1 MRSKKESLMM
11 KEQQT
16 INEQN
21 EEFENI
27 EEEQTG
33 DLENEVIEEKENDN
47 SNEIDKLINQIE
59 ELNKSIADL
68 KDKDLRLKA
77 EFDNYRKRTIR
88 EKEELYESAKA
99 DCILPFLSILDNLER
114 ALNASENEDK
124 LSEGV
129 KMIVAQFTETLNKIG
144 VTEIK
149 SEGET
154 FDPNCHNAINTVEDD
169 NYDHNIICQVFQKGY
184 KLGENVIRHAMVVV
198 ANP

>member
-1 MRSKKESLMM
+1 MS
-11 KEQQT
+11 EQQT

-21 EEFENI
+21 DEIENI
-27 EEEQTG
+27 EEAQI
-33 DLENEVIEEKENDN
+33 DDNAENEAIEENENDN
-47 SNEIDKLINQIE
+47 LTEIDKLINQIE
-59 ELNKSIADL
+59 ELNENIADL

-99 DCILPFLSILDNLER
+99 DCILPFLSIFDNLER
-114 ALNASENEDK
+114 ALKASENEDK

-129 KMIVAQFTETLNKIG
+129 KMIVTQFTETLNKIG

-169 NYDHNIICQVFQKGY
+169 NYGHNIICQVFQKGY